1 VTAGFVREARA
12 ADAAGLA
19 RVQVASWRASFA
31 GLLPAAVLAEL
42 TSTEAEQRWAERWLE
57 AITKPPTSR
66 HRVHVAVTQPSS
78 LPGIEPR
85 SLPGSAT
92 EAAEAAEAAGATEAA
107 GAAGAAGSAAELAG
121 FAAAGPATDADL
133 WPATDAEL
141 YELHVLPELT
151 GQGHGGRLLH
161 AVADTLAEDGF
172 RTAYTWALSA
182 DDSRLEFLES
192 AGWAPDGSHSNLDM
206 GVKVHVVRLC
216 TRLSPASS

>member
-12 ADAAGLA
+12 SDAAGLA
-19 RVQVASWRASFA
+19 RVQVASWRASLA
-31 GLLPAAVLAEL
+31 GLLPDAVLAEL
-42 TSTEAEQRWAERWLE
+42 TSAEAERRWAGRWLE

-66 HRVHVAVTQPSS
+66 HRVHVAVTQPSMES
-78 LPGIEPR
+78 RTLPGP
-85 SLPGSAT
+85 AT
-92 EAAEAAEAAGATEAA
+92 EAAAQ
-107 GAAGAAGSAAELAG
+107 LAG

-133 WPATDAEL
+133 WPGTDAEL

-206 GVKVHVVRLC
+206 GVKVHVVRLH
-216 TRLSPASS
+216 TRLSPEA

>member
-1 VTAGFVREARA
+1 VTAGFVRQARA

-19 RVQVASWRASFA
+19 RIQVASWRASLA
-31 GLLPAAVLAEL
+31 GLLPDAVLAEL
-42 TSTEAEQRWAERWLE
+42 TSAEAERRWAERWLE
-57 AITKPPTSR
+57 GITKPPTSR

-78 LPGIEPR
+78 LPGIESR
-85 SLPGSAT
+85 SLPGSAAAAAA
-92 EAAEAAEAAGATEAA
+92 AAET
-107 GAAGAAGSAAELAG
+107 AAELAG

-133 WPATDAEL
+133 WPGTDAEL

-182 DDSRLEFLES
+182 DDSRLEFLQA

-206 GVKVHVVRLC
+206 GVKVHVVRLH
-216 TRLSPASS
+216 TRLSPEG